1 MVCMR
6 ERTDFSGYVKT
17 TEKAFKKIA
26 QEKQGRIDET
36 AAWMKQ
42 YLYSEWPENPG
53 QLEAAI
59 KEKVKGVLS
68 SAEDQDQAFTAW
80 VLFQMACDLVEHL
93 PVTPIWKQ

>member
-1 MVCMR
+1 MR
-6 ERTDFSGYVKT
+6 ERTDSSGYVKT
-17 TEKAFKKIA
+17 TEKAFRKIA
-26 QEKQGRIDET
+26 QEKQGRIDQT

-59 KEKVKGVLS
+59 KNKLTPVLS
-68 SAEDQDQAFTAW
+68 LPECEDQAFTAW
-80 VLFQMACDLVEHL
+80 VLFQMASDLAEHL